1 MESHKLK
8 LPFFHLCIDPEV
20 VFILIMYV
28 QGITDITNVLHS
40 PTLHM
45 VNLSDYIQSLQTLRH
60 NGYVSLGQPN
70 FSLAWF
76 VFFFCRRNKVDY
88 CRTYKPATFSL
99 VR

>member
-1 MESHKLK
+1 MASHKLK

-45 VNLSDYIQSLQTLRH
+45 VNYCKLDLRH
-60 NGYVSLGQPN
+60 NGYVSLSFKSPPT
-70 FSLAWF
+70 
-76 VFFFCRRNKVDY
+76 KVH
-88 CRTYKPATFSL
+88 F
-99 VR
+99 